1 MAQPLSLEAVINGLS
16 HHLTRTPDEVNG
28 SVKALLTTL
37 VDHPHQSPYV
47 LRLLTMALAP
57 TDEKLALRLVS
68 NVRALQ
74 RKSS

>member
-47 LRLLTMALAP
+47 LRHLTMALAP
-57 TDEKLALRLVS
+57 ADEKLALRLVS
-68 NVRALQ
+68 NVRPLQ